1 MKKNYLLTLCGIF
14 ILAIGCF
21 IVAFGTVQWIERNDI
36 SLPGDIDLWIGF
48 AGALLGG
55 VFTLMGVI
63 LTMQFQGNSD
73 EEKIRLE
80 NMPILKFSV
89 RYSTLA
95 AYEMN
100 GIFTLDGY
108 EYLTTGFPDDK
119 TKEYPIICIELANGK
134 PAFDVYMESAITIAH
149 DSNTKEH
156 KSYAPAKYRLVAD
169 EKIKYM
175 FWIKDYKDYETANVM
190 GLIRIAYSDIFQNK
204 YYQDIEFAYD
214 RMVRN
219 GEMLEIN
226 NVVSPI
232 QCEDA
237 ESIYHHMKKQYADYF
252 IKNQD

>member
-1 MKKNYLLTLCGIF
+1 ML
-14 ILAIGCF
+14 
-21 IVAFGTVQWIERNDI
+21 
-36 SLPGDIDLWIGF
+36 
-48 AGALLGG
+48 
-55 VFTLMGVI
+55 GVI
-63 LTMQFQGNSD
+63 VTMQYQSKCDD
-73 EEKIRLE
+73 EKMRLE

-89 RYSTLA
+89 RYSTMA

-108 EYLTTGFPDDK
+108 EYLTTGFPDDR
-119 TKEYPIICIELANGK
+119 TKEYPIICIELANDK
-134 PAFDVYMESAITIAH
+134 PAFDVYIESAITIAH
-149 DSNTKEH
+149 DSNTKKH
-156 KSYAPAKYRLVAD
+156 KSYAPAKYRLVAN

-204 YYQDIEFAYD
+204 YYQDIEFVYD
-214 RMVRN
+214 RMIKN

-226 NVVSPI
+226 NVVSPF

-237 ESIYHHMKKQYADYF
+237 ESIYYHMKKQYADYF